1 MQMLGTWLVAFQ
13 DIRPDG
19 GRNLIGRRTESDRA
33 ADGIRSDGGRN
44 PMESVMPS
52 RRCFQ
57 GVLSGGAVVSTAPP
71 NQLHTN
77 CPLTNHTPN
86 QHNSAQIPLISIN
99 TENKSCLIFRVWIF
113 IAKFARN
120 KFFKLYVIICC

>member
-19 GRNLIGRRTESDRA
+19 GRNPIGRRTESDRT

-44 PMESVMPS
+44 PIGRRTESDRTADGIRSGGGRNPMENVMPS

-57 GVLSGGAVVSTAPP
+57 GV
-71 NQLHTN
+71 H
-77 CPLTNHTPN
+77 PLKKALKN
-86 QHNSAQIPLISIN
+86 
-99 TENKSCLIFRVWIF
+99 
-113 IAKFARN
+113 RN
-120 KFFKLYVIICC
+120 KKPPDMW